1 MNTDNT
7 IDFGLNLWLDANS
20 IGESFYRAMKTNK
33 WKHMT
38 QAFQVN
44 FMKSIY
50 HLQYQL
56 MCDEYVQQPF
66 YEFDISERGK
76 ARHIRAQVIQDRVVQ
91 RDVSDNV
98 ILPSITPYL
107 IYDNGS
113 SLKTKGINFARKRLV
128 HHLTEY
134 IKENGIEGYILQID
148 FKKFFDS
155 IPHDELIDSFEKVI
169 KDKKVMRI
177 IIQMIR
183 AFSNE
188 EFDGVS
194 LGIGSQV
201 SQNAGVYYPTPID
214 NYCKIVRGMKYYAR
228 YMDDIYIIH
237 KDKAVLE
244 SILNGVCEIARKQKL
259 TIHPNKTHITSLRK
273 GFTFMKIKYNITE
286 SGKII
291 KRIIPKTITRERIRL
306 KKYYKKYMEG
316 KMSYYEIENNFKSW
330 YGNYRKFDSRKSV
343 HEVLRLFIILFKDDI
358 RMYTKDQKLY
368 DLTYTTSDKYHLRDQ
383 TQRDANLL

>member
-1 MNTDNT
+1 MNADNT

-44 FMKSIY
+44 FMKSVY

-134 IKENGIEGYILQID
+134 IKENGIEGYVLQID

-155 IPHDELIDSFEKVI
+155 IPHDEVIDSFEKVV
-169 KDKKVMRI
+169 KDKKVIRI

-183 AFSNE
+183 AFSND

-244 SILNGVCEIARKQKL
+244 SVLDGICEIARKQKL
-259 TIHPNKTHITSLRK
+259 VIHPKKTHITPLRK

-291 KRIIPKTITRERIRL
+291 KRIVPETITRERIRL

-316 KMSYYEIENNFKSW
+316 RMAYYEIENNFKSW
-330 YGNYRKFDSRKSV
+330 YGNYRKFDSRKSL
-343 HEVLRLFIILFKDDI
+343 HEILRLFIILFRDDI

-383 TQRDANLL
+383 THKRC